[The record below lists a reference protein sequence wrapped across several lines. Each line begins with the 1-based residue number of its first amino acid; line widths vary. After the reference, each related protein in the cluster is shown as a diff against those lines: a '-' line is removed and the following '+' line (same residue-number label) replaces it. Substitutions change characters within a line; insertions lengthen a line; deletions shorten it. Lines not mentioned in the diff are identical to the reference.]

1 MENPAVY
8 KTASSSSTS
17 WKSASYGRYP
27 KRCHFRLMIYIE
39 LWSTQSLSA
48 VLSSTFNIVF
58 PFLLGARLDKNIQ
71 DTC

>member
-39 LWSTQSLSA
+39 LWSTQSYVFVNCTEL
-48 VLSSTFNIVF
+48 NI
-58 PFLLGARLDKNIQ
+58 
-71 DTC
+71 